1 MASIGTFFILLI
13 LFFLIFPVIKL
24 GWKIYMAQ
32 KTAKKAFSEFHKQQ
46 QRQAEEFES
55 QQLRQQQRQRR
66 KSMGESVDFEEVTDA
81 HPASQQNSKS
91 SKKSRIKDE
100 PLISDAEWEDIK

>member
-46 QRQAEEFES
+46 QRQ
-55 QQLRQQQRQRR
+55 RR
-66 KSMGESVDFEEVTDA
+66 KTMGEYVDFEEVTDA
-81 HPASQQNSKS
+81 HQASQQNSKS

-100 PLISDAEWEDIK
+100 PLITDAEWEEI